1 VLDGGRSRRRFHR
14 LPAAC
19 GAGGWLRSQGP
30 RSSAT
35 NGTVKSRTRAL
46 IAEARRL
53 EALSMSAYVRLAGR
67 FDSDAELH
75 GFWMSMARH
84 EAAHVGA
91 LELLEAM
98 LDESDLEIAVPTSSE
113 AIEAASRLIEGVAGR
128 VTREVTVEEAFSLA
142 IELESGELEDLV
154 LDLIHNLTDE
164 AQRDQAARMLVHDLS
179 DLSLMVEKY
188 TDDDELLAR
197 ADALVEHHVDR
208 RERKRSAGS

>member
-1 VLDGGRSRRRFHR
+1 
-14 LPAAC
+14 
-19 GAGGWLRSQGP
+19 
-30 RSSAT
+30 
-35 NGTVKSRTRAL
+35 
-46 IAEARRL
+46 
-53 EALSMSAYVRLAGR
+53 
-67 FDSDAELH
+67 
-75 GFWMSMARH
+75 MARH

-98 LDESDLEIAVPTSSE
+98 LEESDLEIAVPTSSE
-113 AIEAASRLIEGVAGR
+113 AIEAASTLIEGVAGR

>member
-1 VLDGGRSRRRFHR
+1 
-14 LPAAC
+14 
-19 GAGGWLRSQGP
+19 
-30 RSSAT
+30 
-35 NGTVKSRTRAL
+35 
-46 IAEARRL
+46 
-53 EALSMSAYVRLAGR
+53 M
-67 FDSDAELH
+67 
-75 GFWMSMARH
+75 
-84 EAAHVGA
+84 
-91 LELLEAM
+91 
-98 LDESDLEIAVPTSSE
+98 
-113 AIEAASRLIEGVAGR
+113 
-128 VTREVTVEEAFSLA
+128 A